1 MHEYDLIAE
10 WYASDRN
17 SEIGVPEVT
26 SLASSLP
33 RVWTRERWNQGGLKP
48 IRKAYFLG
56 ATSKPAQSV
65 QVPDNQQ

>member
-26 SLASSLP
+26 SLASSLL
-33 RVWTRERWNQGGLKP
+33 R
-48 IRKAYFLG
+48 G
-56 ATSKPAQSV
+56 ASV
-65 QVPDNQQ
+65 IDTYYLAVRSF